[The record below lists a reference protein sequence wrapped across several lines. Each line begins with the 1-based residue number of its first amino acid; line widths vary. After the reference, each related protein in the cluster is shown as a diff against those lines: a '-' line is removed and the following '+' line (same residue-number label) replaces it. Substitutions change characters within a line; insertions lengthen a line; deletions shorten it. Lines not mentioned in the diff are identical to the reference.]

1 MSSFRKK
8 GPGVFASGVIGAAA
22 GLAIVGGPI
31 ALLSYAAVL
40 GKDEDTGRFAPAQQ
54 GAVVGSAPSFS
65 SARP

>member
-40 GKDEDTGRFAPAQQ
+40 GKDEDASRFAPAQQ
-54 GAVVGSAPSFS
+54 DAVVAGASSIT